1 MDQLLRQK
9 LLVTLALTPW
19 VSAPYFALE
28 RFPLLPARAMPV
40 TALDRAIPFDDRA
53 VFVYLSLYLLLP
65 IVLTLVTRAEQ
76 LRRATVGIAVIAAV
90 SHLVF
95 FLYPTYVPVERPGA
109 ATTNFV
115 YGLMTGIDRP
125 LNACPSLHASLAV
138 FAALWC
144 QRLLEE
150 GRQSRLPSALVW
162 LWTAAIFYSTLATRQ
177 HVVLDLAAG
186 ALLGGLAYFGGNLGD
201 KLMEPNES
209 SNYESPA
216 QARTAAARAELS
228 RALAER
234 LPALRRFDLKT
245 RLIEMAA
252 FIALFV
258 TGLAMTI
265 GGINRSQSITRW
277 LLIGFGVAMTAV
289 AINSFVLLMHEAM
302 HNTLFAGRQ
311 WNRWVAVALGATFL
325 MSFSAYQ
332 VMHARHHDYLGDERD
347 PDDYHNYSRNPRLVW
362 ALHFVRLT
370 VGALLYIFLI
380 PFLALKPG
388 TSPQRRRIL
397 VEYALLFA
405 IYLFVL
411 AVVPGKVLFIAW
423 FVPLLLV
430 GWMTA
435 IRGFTQHGITDA
447 SDPFIASRTI
457 QAPAPIAFFLL
468 NENYHLEHHLFPEI
482 PSYHLRELHELIWP
496 RLPYVVTGT
505 SYLAFLARFF
515 RATLRMDESPIGL
528 TKIAP

>member
-1 MDQLLRQK
+1 MNELLRQK
-9 LLVTLALTPW
+9 LLVTLALALW
-19 VSAPYFALE
+19 VGAPYFALE

-65 IVLTLVTRAEQ
+65 IVLAMVARAEQ
-76 LRRATVGIAVIAAV
+76 LRRATIGIAVIAAV

-95 FLYPTYVPVERPGA
+95 LFHPTYVPSERPGA
-109 ATTNFV
+109 AITNFV

-138 FAALWC
+138 FAALWG
-144 QRLLEE
+144 QRLS
-150 GRQSRLPSALVW
+150 GSCWPSVLIW

-177 HVVLDLAAG
+177 HVALDLAAG
-186 ALLGGLAYFGGNLGD
+186 ALLGGLVYFGG

-209 SNYESPA
+209 SYYESPA
-216 QARTAAARAELS
+216 QVRTASARAELS

-252 FIALFV
+252 FIALFAV
-258 TGLAMTI
+258 GLMMTI
-265 GGINRSQSITRW
+265 RGIDRAQSLARW
-277 LLIGFGVAMTAV
+277 LLIGFGIAMTAV

-311 WNRWVAVALGATFL
+311 WNRWIAVALGATFL

-380 PFLALKPG
+380 PFLALRHG
-388 TSPQRRRIL
+388 TAPQRRRIL
-397 VEYALLFA
+397 VEYALLLA
-405 IYLFVL
+405 IYLFVSS
-411 AVVPGKVLFIAW
+411 VVPGKVLFIAW

-482 PSYHLRELHELIWP
+482 PSYHLPELHELIWP